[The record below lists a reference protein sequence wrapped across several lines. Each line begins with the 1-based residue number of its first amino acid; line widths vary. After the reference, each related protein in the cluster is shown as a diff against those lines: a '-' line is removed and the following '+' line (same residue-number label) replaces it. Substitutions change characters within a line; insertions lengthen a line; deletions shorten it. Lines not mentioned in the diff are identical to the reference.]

1 MNKKNPIKYIEEI
14 IEYIDDIQGFI
25 KGMTYSEFEDSKQS
39 QYSVLYALLIIG
51 EAAKKIPKDFRIDH
65 PEIPWREI
73 TGMRDVLIHE
83 YTGTDLEIVWKT
95 SKESIQDLKQKL
107 LEITEGN

>member
-1 MNKKNPIKYIEEI
+1 
-14 IEYIDDIQGFI
+14 
-25 KGMTYSEFEDSKQS
+25 
-39 QYSVLYALLIIG
+39 VLYALLIIG